1 MRETEVTSFRCGARP
16 VSAPSSGRSRQGCA
30 LGGVCYPS
38 GVELGR
44 VCGASLALALVLAGT
59 SSTARA
65 ADAKTSSLSWL
76 RMPGADACV
85 ATQPLARAV
94 EERLGRSVFVSAA
107 QADLSVEGRI
117 EKRPNKGWRSVITVR
132 DASGATLGTRELER
146 ADGSCEA
153 MTEPVA
159 LVIAVMIDPD
169 AALRPKPSE
178 PDVSPPAPAPIAEAP
193 PAETQPSAAA
203 LPSPAPAID
212 RPAAPAPPPRAA
224 PWQFE
229 GHVHATV
236 NHGLAPTLAPGAG
249 VDAILYP
256 PKIPIGFR
264 GYTTLFLPTSAEK
277 DGARASFDMLYAG
290 GSLCPTLRGRVNL
303 LGCVG
308 GHLGLLRPR
317 AETSG
322 RGISEDVLLLWT
334 AMAELRVHVPLVA
347 PIGVSAGV
355 GAGLPILRPELAY
368 RRSGGGGTDT
378 LHRPE
383 VYVLTADVGIG
394 FFFP

>member
-1 MRETEVTSFRCGARP
+1 MLGA
-16 VSAPSSGRSRQGCA
+16 VA
-30 LGGVCYPS
+30 
-38 GVELGR
+38 
-44 VCGASLALALVLAGT
+44 ALAFVLDA
-59 SSTARA
+59 SSEARA

-94 EERLGRSVFVSAA
+94 EDRLGRSVFVSAA

-117 EKRPNKGWRSVITVR
+117 EKRPGKGWRAVITVR

-146 ADGSCEA
+146 ADASCEV
-153 MTEPVA
+153 MTEPIA

-169 AALRPKPSE
+169 AALRPKPGAE
-178 PDVSPPAPAPIAEAP
+178 PSPPVDAAPETPPAAPETLPAAAAVPTAP
-193 PAETQPSAAA
+193 PP
-203 LPSPAPAID
+203 ID
-212 RPAAPAPPPRAA
+212 RPAAPSAPRPD
-224 PWQFE
+224 PWRFE
-229 GHVHATV
+229 GHAQVTV

-249 VDAILYP
+249 VEAILYP
-256 PKIPIGFR
+256 PKIPVGFR

-290 GSLCPTLRGRVNL
+290 GSICPTLRGRVNL
-303 LGCVG
+303 LGCLG

-317 AETSG
+317 AETPG
-322 RGISEDVLLLWT
+322 RGISQDVLLLWT

-347 PIGVSAGV
+347 PIGVAAGA
-355 GAGLPILRPELAY
+355 GAGLPILRPELEY
-368 RRSGGGGTDT
+368 RRSSGVGTDR

-383 VYVLTADVGIG
+383 AYVLTADVGIG